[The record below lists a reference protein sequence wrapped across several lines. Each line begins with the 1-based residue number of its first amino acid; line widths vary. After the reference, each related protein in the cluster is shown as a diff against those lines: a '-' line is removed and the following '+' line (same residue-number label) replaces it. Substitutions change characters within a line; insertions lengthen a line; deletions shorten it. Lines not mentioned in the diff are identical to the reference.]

1 MKSLCRVDSSRSHG
15 LQPTRLLRPWDF
27 PGKRTG
33 LGCHCLLR
41 YFCLFNS
48 YSLTT
53 CPLTWGIFQCLGGK
67 DSEQNPSEVF
77 IQMGVFKRG
86 KFWRGSEDGGFLNG
100 SVVKN
105 PPAIARDEALIPG
118 WGRSLGGGNG
128 NPLQYSC
135 WEGSTDREA
144 WWATVHGVTK
154 ILFVTQ

>member
-1 MKSLCRVDSSRSHG
+1 
-15 LQPTRLLRPWDF
+15 
-27 PGKRTG
+27 
-33 LGCHCLLR
+33 
-41 YFCLFNS
+41 
-48 YSLTT
+48 
-53 CPLTWGIFQCLGGK
+53 
-67 DSEQNPSEVF
+67 
-77 IQMGVFKRG
+77 MGVFKRG

-105 PPAIARDEALIPG
+105 PPAIARDEALIPE

-154 ILFVTQ
+154 ILFVTSSNSPLKYTPHTICNSQDMETI